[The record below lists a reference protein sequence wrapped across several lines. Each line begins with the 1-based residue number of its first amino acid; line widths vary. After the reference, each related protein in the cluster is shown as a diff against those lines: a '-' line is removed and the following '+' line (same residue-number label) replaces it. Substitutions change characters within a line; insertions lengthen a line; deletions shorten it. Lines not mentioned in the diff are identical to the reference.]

1 MQKYSFF
8 VSAYSSLRNT
18 AVAILHLSL
27 VIIATVAA
35 VGVSSQCLS
44 EATPFDPPLP
54 RFCSWTIPLNCEV
67 QRWMISPIPLC
78 YSLSLTLFRRQKAL
92 HPMYG
97 SGFMGISRHLVLAT
111 PLICLADGNYHR
123 ERIYRGGNP
132 GTDPIIFF
140 PLSLFG
146 RW

>member
-1 MQKYSFF
+1 VDDLSYTPLLFCF
-8 VSAYSSLRNT
+8 LDAVSPTKSL
-18 AVAILHLSL
+18 
-27 VIIATVAA
+27 
-35 VGVSSQCLS
+35 
-44 EATPFDPPLP
+44 
-54 RFCSWTIPLNCEV
+54 
-67 QRWMISPIPLC
+67 
-78 YSLSLTLFRRQKAL
+78 Y
-92 HPMYG
+92 PMYG